1 MKPTAT
7 LWLGLLLLLSGCF
20 ASREARVESDYSYA
34 GHFRRYRTYEFVTG
48 SGISADTSKVGEVLR
63 DAIRTRMKLQG
74 YRPARSRPDLLVIFR
89 VFEGTMAFRGY
100 AQEDLTRW
108 VNNGAVEEDDTPKEA
123 RQGYQPV
130 RMVLSEG
137 TLLITLVDNR
147 TNRAVW
153 NGYASGVTV
162 PTGPQGEVVLRRS
175 VRSIFDQYHIFTEGY
190 LKGNDGDGST
200 QN

>member
-1 MKPTAT
+1 MKLSVP
-7 LWLGLLLLLSGCF
+7 LWLALALALSGCF
-20 ASREARVESDYSYA
+20 ASREARIESDYSYS
-34 GHFRRYRTYEFVTG
+34 GNFRRYRTYEFVTG
-48 SGISADTSKVGEVLR
+48 TGVSADTSKVGEVLR
-63 DAIRTRMKLQG
+63 DAIRTRMKIQG
-74 YRPARSRPDLLVIFR
+74 YRPARNRPDLLVIFR

-108 VNNGAVEEDDTPKEA
+108 VDNGAVEDENTPKDE
-123 RQGYQPV
+123 RKGYEPI
-130 RMVLSEG
+130 RMVLAEG

-162 PTGPQGEVVLRRS
+162 PPGPQGEVILRRS

-190 LKGNDGDGST
+190 LRGNEGESS